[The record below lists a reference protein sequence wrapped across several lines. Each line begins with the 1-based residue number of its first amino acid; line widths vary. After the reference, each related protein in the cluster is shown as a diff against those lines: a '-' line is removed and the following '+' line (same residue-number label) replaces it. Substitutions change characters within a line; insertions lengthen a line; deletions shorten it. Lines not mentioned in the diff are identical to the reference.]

1 MAQTIHSRALAIH
14 SKALASG
21 GIFMC
26 ISAALHVCAIL
37 ITGVYISA
45 ILLLL
50 VGLAYAAIARS
61 LMSGSDLWALAT
73 LFIMAAGIPAALL
86 MIWLELAVP
95 RWWLWPIIW
104 ADIGVVLS
112 LGLYVWRR

>member
-1 MAQTIHSRALAIH
+1 MAQVIS
-14 SKALASG
+14 SKTLASG

-26 ISAALHVCAIL
+26 ISAALHVSAIL
-37 ITGVYISA
+37 VTGFYISA
-45 ILLLL
+45 ILLFL

-61 LMSGSDLWALAT
+61 LMSGSELWAKAT
-73 LFIMAAGIPAALL
+73 LFIMAAGIPAALI
-86 MIWLELAVP
+86 MIWFDVAVP
-95 RWWLWPIIW
+95 RWWLWPIVW

>member
-1 MAQTIHSRALAIH
+1 MTRVIH

-26 ISAALHVCAIL
+26 ISAALHVFAIL
-37 ITGVYISA
+37 VAGFYVSA

-61 LMSGSDLWALAT
+61 LMSGSELWAKAS

-86 MIWLELAVP
+86 MIWLHAAVP
-95 RWWLWPIIW
+95 RWWLWPIVW
-104 ADIGVVLS
+104 ADVGVFLS